1 VQGDYTQ
8 SDNVRDEV
16 LMGLVSRA
24 ITDPEFKRRAR
35 RDVEGAL
42 WEYRY
47 QLTDEEL
54 EVCKEFFQGT
64 KDLTNEELDRR
75 LAQLSSERGI

>member
-35 RDVEGAL
+35 RDVEEAL